1 MKVKVLDTQ
10 ATKRQD
16 PLELLADLRARVRE
30 PFWRRE
36 DLRDFDQHS
45 FGGRGD
51 DRAYR

>member
-1 MKVKVLDTQ
+1 MKIEMLDTQ

-16 PLELLADLRARVRE
+16 PLEFFADSRARVRE

-45 FGGRGD
+45 FSGRGD
-51 DRAYR
+51 DRSNR